1 MKLIEL
7 SKRGYAPISIFTKL
21 NLHAL
26 LHYYSEEEL
35 NNILDYRSHSSQRLS
50 RIAEG
55 GGKYLPIRVILKIEE
70 LTKAIP
76 PIKKSK
82 FPDST
87 Q

>member
-7 SKRGYAPISIFTKL
+7 SKRGFAPISTLTKL
-21 NLHAL
+21 KLHTL
-26 LHYYSEEEL
+26 LDYYSEEEL
-35 NNILDYRSHSSQRLS
+35 NNILDYRSHSSHRLS

-55 GGKYLPIRVILKIEE
+55 GGRYLPIRVILEIEK

-76 PIKKSK
+76 PVTNSHVLG
-82 FPDST
+82 PN